1 MILIIQYF
9 MVGRKMSVWYDVRKF
24 LQDLYF
30 SICFTVYYGNE
41 MLANL
46 RDQRLA
52 TSIPVNEESLLEM
65 RLNDIIN
72 VLEQSC
78 TMGQNI
84 HSKSFLEFFPYCTSV
99 GKFVFINLFWQ
110 KCWVEKENE
119 IRWCRICIYN
129 LLQLQ
134 NTSEMILLQCV
145 S

>member
-1 MILIIQYF
+1 
-9 MVGRKMSVWYDVRKF
+9 MVGRKMSVLYDVRKF

-30 SICFTVYYGNE
+30 SICVTVYYSNE

-72 VLEQSC
+72 VLEQSY

-84 HSKSFLEFFPYCTSV
+84 LP
-99 GKFVFINLFWQ
+99 NLFLNFFHNVQELANLYISTFYNKNVELKKKMKYDDAGSAFIIYCNYKILQ
-110 KCWVEKENE
+110 K
-119 IRWCRICIYN
+119 
-129 LLQLQ
+129 
-134 NTSEMILLQCV
+134 
-145 S
+145 